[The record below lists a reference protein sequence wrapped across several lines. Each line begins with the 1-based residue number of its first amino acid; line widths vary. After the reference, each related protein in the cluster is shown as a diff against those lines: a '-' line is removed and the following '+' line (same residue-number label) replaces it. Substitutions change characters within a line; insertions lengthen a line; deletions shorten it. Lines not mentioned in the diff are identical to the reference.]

1 MALAYPSHRRQLL
14 PARDKATPFLEVA
27 DFSGGAS
34 GVHVQGGTFSFPI
47 VADLVGLHTCRHLL
61 PTEISEEPIVQHLGN
76 AYEAEGKNRSKAI
89 SRIMEAFDSE
99 RGQLLRPLLPFDDG
113 RLPWKSSDLKVTS

>member
-1 MALAYPSHRRQLL
+1 M
-14 PARDKATPFLEVA
+14 
-27 DFSGGAS
+27 
-34 GVHVQGGTFSFPI
+34 
-47 VADLVGLHTCRHLL
+47 VADLVGLHACRHLR

-76 AYEAEGKNRSKAI
+76 AYEAEGKNRSEAI

-113 RLPWKSSDLKVTS
+113 RLPWKSSDLKVTSSGSAACVLAVSRHPETFQPFRMVY